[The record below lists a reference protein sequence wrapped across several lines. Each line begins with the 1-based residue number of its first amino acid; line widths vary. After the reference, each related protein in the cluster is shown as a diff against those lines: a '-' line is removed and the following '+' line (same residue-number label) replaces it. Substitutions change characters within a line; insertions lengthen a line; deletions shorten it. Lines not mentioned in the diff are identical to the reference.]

1 MSAFVKELW
10 SEVIVIERHK
20 GSKWGSK
27 KRQVERNVMIERSQK
42 LDIWPETL
50 RQTSTRPLKY
60 TFHQHS
66 SRLSE
71 KSV

>member
-27 KRQVERNVMIERSQK
+27 KRQVERKVMIERSQK
-42 LDIWPETL
+42 LDI
-50 RQTSTRPLKY
+50 
-60 TFHQHS
+60 
-66 SRLSE
+66 
-71 KSV
+71 